1 MVAKKREELLAIVA
15 AHRQDLQEMGVN
27 SLDLLGWEARN
38 EADSNNNL
46 NVLAK
51 LERPCGL
58 FQFFR
63 VKHYLEDILGCPV
76 NLGTEKAERA
86 YLQSPVLQEA
96 VRSF

>member
-1 MVAKKREELLAIVA
+1 VAKEREELLAIVT
-15 AHRQDLQEMGVN
+15 AHRQDFQEMGVN
-27 SLDLLGWEARN
+27 SLDVLGWQARN
-38 EADSNNNL
+38 EADCDINL

-51 LERPCGL
+51 FEQPCGL

-96 VRSF
+96 LRSF

>member
-38 EADSNNNL
+38 EADSDNNL

-76 NLGTEKAERA
+76 HLGTEKAEKA
-86 YLQSPVLQEA
+86 YLQSPILQEA
-96 VRSF
+96 LRSF